1 MPHPLPT
8 IAALWMEGALSYL
21 EQLCLKSFVDAGHKV
36 VLYHYGPLQNVP
48 EGIELGDADEFL
60 PQANFLTHERTGSPA
75 LHSDLFRYRMLA
87 KSANTIWADTDAYC
101 LRPFETETGHF
112 YGWESKKHVNGGV
125 LGLPQDSDTLKALLA
140 YTEDDF
146 AIPSW
151 YGPEYQAE
159 LEAKRDAGTP
169 VHASEQPWGVWGP
182 HAITHFLGVTGEI
195 RFAFPQEVLYPF
207 SFQDRRFMLRKN
219 FDTTGYITAETRSI
233 HLYGRRMRARL
244 VEKEGGV
251 PHPKSLLGQLL
262 IRHGIDPEKAPLRR
276 REPAPEA
283 PETEAPEIGTPETGT
298 GAGAV
303 SVPAVSAPAAPVTP
317 AGMPLTGKS
326 DFGKADT
333 LTDAATMAPASPAS
347 AAAASAAVVAPM
359 VSQGGAVSLTAIADR
374 LGLDRG
380 SQKHRYTELYQM
392 LFLPRRSLPFEMI
405 EICAPEAAGSDPA
418 QMPGL
423 QMWLEFLPLVHL
435 NAIGAAG
442 MAPSSQPRLSYH
454 RAEMGSALDLEALAG
469 DLPAPDVVVDDGSH
483 ASHEQQAALIALFPR
498 LKSGGLYIIED
509 LRWQPEGLER
519 PGITPTAQLFSDY
532 LETRRFSHS
541 DPAVAEAMSVL
552 SQDFSGC
559 FLFQAQYRRSKKDQ
573 ILVLQKR

>member
-48 EGIELGDADEFL
+48 EGIELGDAAEFL

-87 KSANTIWADTDAYC
+87 KSVNTIWADTDAYC

-151 YGPEYQAE
+151 YGAEYQAE
-159 LEAKRDAGTP
+159 LEARRDAGTP

-219 FDTTGYITAETRSI
+219 FDTAGYITAETRSI

-244 VEKEGGV
+244 VEREGGV

-283 PETEAPEIGTPETGT
+283 TETGT
-298 GAGAV
+298 GEGAV
-303 SVPAVSAPAAPVTP
+303 SVSAVSGPAVSGPAVSAPAAPVPP
-317 AGMPLTGKS
+317 AGKT
-326 DFGKADT
+326 AAQT
-333 LTDAATMAPASPAS
+333 AAQTATRTEAATVAPAIS
-347 AAAASAAVVAPM
+347 ASAAVVAPM

-498 LKSGGLYIIED
+498 LKSGGLYIVED
-509 LRWQPEGLER
+509 LRWQPEALER
-519 PGITPTAQLFSDY
+519 PGITPTAQLFADY

-541 DPAVAEAMSVL
+541 DPAIAEAMTAL
-552 SQDFSGC
+552 AADFSGC

-573 ILVLQKR
+573 VLVLQKR

>member
-48 EGIELGDADEFL
+48 EGIELGDAAEFL

-101 LRPFETETGHF
+101 LRPFETGTGHF

-151 YGPEYQAE
+151 YGAEYQAE

-244 VEKEGGV
+244 VEREGGV

-283 PETEAPEIGTPETGT
+283 TETGT
-298 GAGAV
+298 GEGAV
-303 SVPAVSAPAAPVTP
+303 SVSAVSAPAAPVPP
-317 AGMPLTGKS
+317 AGKTAAQS
-326 DFGKADT
+326 AT
-333 LTDAATMAPASPAS
+333 RTEAATVAPAIS
-347 AAAASAAVVAPM
+347 ASAAVVAPM

-498 LKSGGLYIIED
+498 LKSGGLYIVED
-509 LRWQPEGLER
+509 LRWQPEALER
-519 PGITPTAQLFSDY
+519 PGITPTAQLFADY

-541 DPAVAEAMSVL
+541 DPAIAEAMTAL
-552 SQDFSGC
+552 AADFSGC

-573 ILVLQKR
+573 VLVLQKR

>member
-48 EGIELGDADEFL
+48 EGIELGDAAEFL

-101 LRPFETETGHF
+101 LRPFETGTGHF

-151 YGPEYQAE
+151 YGAEYQAE
-159 LEAKRDAGTP
+159 LEARRDAGTP

-219 FDTTGYITAETRSI
+219 FDTAGYITAETRSI

-244 VEKEGGV
+244 VEREGGV

-283 PETEAPEIGTPETGT
+283 TETGT
-298 GAGAV
+298 GEGAV
-303 SVPAVSAPAAPVTP
+303 SVSAVSGPAVSGPAVSAPAAPVAP
-317 AGMPLTGKS
+317 AGKTAGKTATQS
-326 DFGKADT
+326 AT
-333 LTDAATMAPASPAS
+333 RTEAATVAPAIS
-347 AAAASAAVVAPM
+347 ASAAVVAPM

-498 LKSGGLYIIED
+498 LKSGGLYIVED
-509 LRWQPEGLER
+509 LRWQPEALER
-519 PGITPTAQLFSDY
+519 PGITPTAQLFADY

-541 DPAVAEAMSVL
+541 DPAIAEAMTAL
-552 SQDFSGC
+552 SADFSGC

-573 ILVLQKR
+573 VLVLQKR

>member
-48 EGIELGDADEFL
+48 EGIELGDAAEFL

-101 LRPFETETGHF
+101 LRPFETGTGHF

-151 YGPEYQAE
+151 YGAEYQAE

-219 FDTTGYITAETRSI
+219 FDTAGYITAETRSI

-244 VEKEGGV
+244 VEREGGV

-283 PETEAPEIGTPETGT
+283 TETGT
-298 GAGAV
+298 GEGAV
-303 SVPAVSAPAAPVTP
+303 SGPAVSGPAVSAPAAPVPP
-317 AGMPLTGKS
+317 AGKTAS
-326 DFGKADT
+326 QSAT
-333 LTDAATMAPASPAS
+333 RTEAATVAPAIS
-347 AAAASAAVVAPM
+347 ASAAVVAPM

-435 NAIGAAG
+435 NAIGAAE

-498 LKSGGLYIIED
+498 LKSGGLYIVED
-509 LRWQPEGLER
+509 LRWQPEALER
-519 PGITPTAQLFSDY
+519 PGITPTAQLFADY

-541 DPAVAEAMSVL
+541 DPAIAEAMTAL
-552 SQDFSGC
+552 AADFSGC

-573 ILVLQKR
+573 VLVLQKR

>member
-48 EGIELGDADEFL
+48 EGIELGDAAEFL

-101 LRPFETETGHF
+101 LRPFETGTGHF

-151 YGPEYQAE
+151 YGAEYQAE
-159 LEAKRDAGTP
+159 LEARRDAGTP

-244 VEKEGGV
+244 VEREGGV

-283 PETEAPEIGTPETGT
+283 TETGT
-298 GAGAV
+298 GEGAV
-303 SVPAVSAPAAPVTP
+303 SVSAVSAPAAPVPP
-317 AGMPLTGKS
+317 AGKTAAQTATQS
-326 DFGKADT
+326 AT
-333 LTDAATMAPASPAS
+333 RTEAATVAPAISAS
-347 AAAASAAVVAPM
+347 ATVVAPM
-359 VSQGGAVSLTAIADR
+359 VAQGGAVSLTAIADR

-498 LKSGGLYIIED
+498 LKSGGLYIVED
-509 LRWQPEGLER
+509 LRWQPEALER
-519 PGITPTAQLFSDY
+519 PGITPTAQLFADY

-541 DPAVAEAMSVL
+541 DPAIAEAMTAL
-552 SQDFSGC
+552 AADFSGC

-573 ILVLQKR
+573 VLVLQKR